1 MTSVVAKNHIS
12 TKCLDLSIFY
22 KNESK
27 DEMITIRLVTIIGC
41 G

>member
-1 MTSVVAKNHIS
+1 MMSILPENHIT

-27 DEMITIRLVTIIGC
+27 DEMITIRLVTIIDA
-41 G
+41 